1 MQDGQRLIRLVAPQY
16 ETAVMER
23 LPADQRESI
32 IMWAFAKLDV
42 VAFVGASA
50 AVAGAALFL
59 LTMFLI
65 VKGAPP
71 GVPVGPH
78 LAGLAEFFPGYSVSA
93 VGAGIG
99 AAYASALGAVIGF
112 ALASVWN
119 LAHTLLLA
127 VIRVRASLASYSM
140 D

>member
-1 MQDGQRLIRLVAPQY
+1 
-16 ETAVMER
+16 MER
-23 LPADQRESI
+23 SPVDRHDAI

-42 VAFVGASA
+42 IAFVGAGAVIA
-50 AVAGAALFL
+50 AAALFA
-59 LTMFLI
+59 LTMILV

-78 LAGLAEFFPGYSVSA
+78 LAQLAVFFPGYSVSA
-93 VGAGIG
+93 AGAWIG
-99 AAYASALGAVIGF
+99 AAYAGVVGGAIGL
-112 ALASVWN
+112 ALASAWN

-127 VIRVRASLASYSM
+127 VVRMRASLASYSI